1 MILNPSPNR
10 RGNLIH
16 TSDQKSLFYLTPFV
30 LIFSPNICPWNSFVG
45 NLLSVELGGQGLDH
59 MAYTVAS
66 WGKRR
71 RSSLACCAF
80 WRPGALLTV
89 VYCTECRCRR
99 NATNFNQLW
108 PPPAIVL
115 RLFVIGWRNS
125 LRLRVRRVCQVTK
138 NDPPTLTKLLKMV
151 DDQKLEFYEVFKKLV
166 TDILP
171 MPLSSITL
179 SLSNLKPSST
189 HGHSSKVLCNH
200 DTG

>member
-1 MILNPSPNR
+1 
-10 RGNLIH
+10 
-16 TSDQKSLFYLTPFV
+16 
-30 LIFSPNICPWNSFVG
+30 
-45 NLLSVELGGQGLDH
+45 

-89 VYCTECRCRR
+89 VYCTKRWCRW

-125 LRLRVRRVCQVTK
+125 LRLRVRRVCRVTK

-171 MPLSSITL
+171 MPLSPQSLFHFQTWSPAQPTAILQRPSAIMTL
-179 SLSNLKPSST
+179 VRRWYEDSNL
-189 HGHSSKVLCNH
+189 